1 MCWSS
6 CMYTSKHPAK
16 PNMRVPSTS
25 VYQGSSHV
33 LKLDETSGAAASNV
47 LLSLSRSAVNYR
59 QGNFYD
65 YNLLVSNLFGL
76 LLCFLFDWILSNKL
90 GAL

>member
-1 MCWSS
+1 
-6 CMYTSKHPAK
+6 MYTSKHPAK
-16 PNMRVPSTS
+16 PNIRVPSTS

-47 LLSLSRSAVNYR
+47 LLSLSRSAVNDR

>member
-1 MCWSS
+1 
-6 CMYTSKHPAK
+6 MYTSKHPAK
-16 PNMRVPSTS
+16 PNIRVPSTS

-47 LLSLSRSAVNYR
+47 LLSLSRSAVIYR

>member
-1 MCWSS
+1 
-6 CMYTSKHPAK
+6 MYTSKHPAK
-16 PNMRVPSTS
+16 PNIRVPSTS

-33 LKLDETSGAAASNV
+33 LKLDETSGAAARNV

-59 QGNFYD
+59 QGIFND

>member
-1 MCWSS
+1 
-6 CMYTSKHPAK
+6 MYTSKHPAK
-16 PNMRVPSTS
+16 PNIRVPSTS
-25 VYQGSSHV
+25 VYEESSHV

-47 LLSLSRSAVNYR
+47 LLSLFRSAVNYR

>member
-1 MCWSS
+1 
-6 CMYTSKHPAK
+6 MYTSKHPAK
-16 PNMRVPSTS
+16 PNIRVPSTS
-25 VYQGSSHV
+25 VYEESSHV
-33 LKLDETSGAAASNV
+33 LKLDETSGATARNV

>member
-1 MCWSS
+1 
-6 CMYTSKHPAK
+6 MYTSKHPAK
-16 PNMRVPSTS
+16 PNIRVPSTS

-33 LKLDETSGAAASNV
+33 LKLDETSGAAARNV

>member
-1 MCWSS
+1 
-6 CMYTSKHPAK
+6 MYTSKHPAK
-16 PNMRVPSTS
+16 PNIRVPSTS
-25 VYQGSSHV
+25 VYEESSHV
-33 LKLDETSGAAASNV
+33 LDETSGAAASNV